1 MSKLIESDKME
12 IIDLVIYGYSR
23 IKAGKLYGVSGQY
36 VGKLIT
42 TYIKNNDLPIDELRK
57 LTNRKGASKKRDF
70 IKTLD
75 GLSKS
80 VKVARL
86 KIWED
91 GYQTGYNQGRHH
103 AKR

>member
-23 IKAGKLYGVSGQY
+23 IQAGKLYGVSGQY

-42 TYIKNNDLPIDELRK
+42 AYVEEYDVPEETQLK
-57 LTNRKGASKKRDF
+57 LTNRKGTSRKRNFIASIEHLPDHIVKAR
-70 IKTLD
+70 IKD
-75 GLSKS
+75 
-80 VKVARL
+80 
-86 KIWED
+86 WEH
-91 GYQTGYNQGRHH
+91 GYQTGYFQGRHH